1 MRNVLVISAW
11 HAQSFTKC
19 FRKCK
24 IKHAVVLSRFVR
36 VCSTS
41 PCVPAQPVC
50 FNRRGGRLRVFAID
64 PVVPLVVC
72 SVQFVFNPLLRAA
85 LLRVLHDFAAEDN
98 GQLKLKL
105 GETVETEGI
114 PEDDWIFGR

>member
-1 MRNVLVISAW
+1 M
-11 HAQSFTKC
+11 
-19 FRKCK
+19 
-24 IKHAVVLSRFVR
+24 
-36 VCSTS
+36 
-41 PCVPAQPVC
+41 
-50 FNRRGGRLRVFAID
+50 RVFAID